1 MAEPQKM
8 VRRRRS
14 AYLRLAIWLAGSA
27 IGAVIV
33 GLPDSDDRVFSFTDT
48 HGPALVDLLGVV
60 IVVLAWLPVAALLWS
75 HRGRLRGGAAR
86 LVALLVLV
94 GAVLLVA
101 AIGSDMGSV
110 WLVPAALLVVAQV
123 LAVAIIARR
132 A

>member
-14 AYLRLAIWLAGSA
+14 AYARLAIWLLGSA
-27 IGAVIV
+27 VGAAIV
-33 GLPDSDDRVFSFTDT
+33 ALPDSDDRVFSFSDT

-75 HRGRLRGGAAR
+75 HRGLLRGPAAR
-86 LVALLVLV
+86 WVAVLVLV

-101 AIGSDMGSV
+101 AIGYDWGSV
-110 WLVPAALLVVAQV
+110 WLVPAALLMVAQV